1 MNLIAPPAL
10 QTGDLVYLC
19 APAKAIEQSYI
30 LAAEKWLIHI
40 GLRSIRSKN
49 LTGRHHYFSGSAHE
63 RLADL
68 QEGIDHPEVKAI
80 WCARGGYGSVQLV
93 DNLQWASFIMEP
105 KWLIGFSDICVLHHK
120 IQSVG
125 IQSIH
130 ATMALNIEKNSA
142 ASKTRLKELLFGE
155 KTPFAIA
162 PHRQNKFGKASGV
175 LIGGNLSIIYSMLAT
190 PERYDFSGAILFI
203 EDLAEHLYH
212 IDRMLYALRKNG
224 ALTQISGLIIGGLT
238 DLEDTDIPFGESVEE
253 LILAHFD
260 YRKIPIC
267 FDFPAGHID
276 DNQALLLGA
285 KVELEVSERQ
295 CLLGYL

>member
-10 QTGDLVYLC
+10 QSGDLVYLC
-19 APAKAIEQSYI
+19 APAKAIEESYI
-30 LAAEKWLIHI
+30 LAAEKWLTHI

-93 DNLQWASFIMEP
+93 DNLQWASFIREP
-105 KWLIGFSDICVLHHK
+105 KWLIGFSDICVLHHQ

-125 IQSIH
+125 IQSMH

-190 PERYDFSGAILFI
+190 PERYDFNGAILFI

-224 ALTQISGLIIGGLT
+224 SLAQISGLIIGGLT
-238 DLEDTDIPFGESVEE
+238 DLEDTDIPFGKSVEE

>member
-10 QTGDLVYLC
+10 QSGDLVYLC
-19 APAKAIEQSYI
+19 APAKAIEESYI
-30 LAAEKWLIHI
+30 LAAEKWLTHI

-93 DNLQWASFIMEP
+93 DGLQWASFIREP

-125 IQSIH
+125 IQSMH

-190 PERYDFSGAILFI
+190 PERYDFNGAILFI

-224 ALTQISGLIIGGLT
+224 ALAQISGLIIGGLT
-238 DLEDTDIPFGESVEE
+238 DLEDTDIPFGKSVEE

-295 CLLGYL
+295 CLLSYL

>member
-1 MNLIAPPAL
+1 
-10 QTGDLVYLC
+10 
-19 APAKAIEQSYI
+19 
-30 LAAEKWLIHI
+30 
-40 GLRSIRSKN
+40 
-49 LTGRHHYFSGSAHE
+49 
-63 RLADL
+63 
-68 QEGIDHPEVKAI
+68 
-80 WCARGGYGSVQLV
+80 
-93 DNLQWASFIMEP
+93 
-105 KWLIGFSDICVLHHK
+105 
-120 IQSVG
+120 
-125 IQSIH
+125 
-130 ATMALNIEKNSA
+130 MALNIEKNSA

-238 DLEDTDIPFGESVEE
+238 DLEDTDIPFGKSVEE

>member
-10 QTGDLVYLC
+10 QSGDLVYLC
-19 APAKAIEQSYI
+19 APAKAIEESYI
-30 LAAEKWLIHI
+30 LAAEKWLTHI
-40 GLRSIRSKN
+40 GLHSIRSKN

-93 DNLQWASFIMEP
+93 DSLQWASFIREP

-125 IQSIH
+125 IQSMH

-190 PERYDFSGAILFI
+190 PERYDFNGAILFI

-224 ALTQISGLIIGGLT
+224 ALAQISGLIIGGLT
-238 DLEDTDIPFGESVEE
+238 DLEDTDIPFGKSVEE

-295 CLLGYL
+295 CLLSYL

>member
-10 QTGDLVYLC
+10 QIGDLVYLC
-19 APAKAIEQSYI
+19 APAKAIEESYI
-30 LAAEKWLIHI
+30 LAAEKWLNHI

-49 LTGRHHYFSGSAHE
+49 LTGRHHYFSGSAHQ

-68 QEGIDHPEVKAI
+68 QEGIDHPDVKAI
-80 WCARGGYGSVQLV
+80 WCARGGYGSIQLL
-93 DNLQWASFIMEP
+93 DSLQWAQFIREP

-120 IQSVG
+120 IQSLG
-125 IQSIH
+125 I
-130 ATMALNIEKNSA
+130 NSA
-142 ASKTRLKELLFGE
+142 ASKNRLKELLFGE

-162 PHRQNKFGKASGV
+162 PHHQNKFGKAAGT
-175 LIGGNLSIIYSMLAT
+175 LIGGNLSIVYSMLAT
-190 PERYDFSGAILFI
+190 PEHYDFSGAILFI

-212 IDRMLYALRKNG
+212 IDRMLYALSKNG

-238 DLEDTDIPFGESVEE
+238 DLEDTDIPFGKSVEE

-267 FDFPAGHID
+267 FDFPAGHLD
-276 DNQALLLGA
+276 DNQAHLLGA
-285 KVELEVSERQ
+285 MVELEVSERQ
-295 CLLGYL
+295 CLLSYL

>member
-10 QTGDLVYLC
+10 QSGDLVYLC
-19 APAKAIEQSYI
+19 APAKAIEESYI
-30 LAAEKWLIHI
+30 LAAEKWLTHI

-49 LTGRHHYFSGSAHE
+49 LTGRHHYFSGSAYE

-93 DNLQWASFIMEP
+93 DNLQWASFIREP

-125 IQSIH
+125 IQSMH

-224 ALTQISGLIIGGLT
+224 ALAQISGLIIGGLT
-238 DLEDTDIPFGESVEE
+238 DLEDTDIPFGKAVEE
-253 LILAHFD
+253 LILAHFN

-285 KVELEVSERQ
+285 KVELEVSELQ
-295 CLLGYL
+295 CLLSYL

>member
-10 QTGDLVYLC
+10 QIGDLVYLC
-19 APAKAIEQSYI
+19 APAKAIEESYI
-30 LAAEKWLIHI
+30 LAAEKWLNHI

-49 LTGRHHYFSGSAHE
+49 LTGRHHYFSGSAYQ

-68 QEGIDHPEVKAI
+68 QEGIDHPDVKAI
-80 WCARGGYGSVQLV
+80 WCARGGYGSIQLL
-93 DNLQWASFIMEP
+93 DSLQWAQFIREP

-142 ASKTRLKELLFGE
+142 ASKNRLKELLFGE

-162 PHRQNKFGKASGV
+162 PHRQNKFGKAAGT
-175 LIGGNLSIIYSMLAT
+175 LIGGNLSIVYSMLAT
-190 PERYDFSGAILFI
+190 PEHYDFSGAILFI

-212 IDRMLYALRKNG
+212 IDRMLYALSKNG

-238 DLEDTDIPFGESVEE
+238 DLEDTDIPFGKSVEE

-267 FDFPAGHID
+267 FDFPAGHLD

-285 KVELEVSERQ
+285 MVELEVSERQ
-295 CLLGYL
+295 CLLSYL

>member
-10 QTGDLVYLC
+10 QSGDLVYLC
-19 APAKAIEQSYI
+19 APAKAIEESYI
-30 LAAEKWLIHI
+30 LAAEKWLTHI

-49 LTGRHHYFSGSAHE
+49 LTGRHHYFSGSAHG

-93 DNLQWASFIMEP
+93 DSLQWASFIREP
-105 KWLIGFSDICVLHHK
+105 KWLIGFSDICVLHHQ

-125 IQSIH
+125 IQSMH

-190 PERYDFSGAILFI
+190 PERYDFNGAILFI

-224 ALTQISGLIIGGLT
+224 ALAQISGLIIGGLT
-238 DLEDTDIPFGESVEE
+238 DLEDTDIPFGKSVEE

-295 CLLGYL
+295 CLLSYL

>member
-19 APAKAIEQSYI
+19 APAKAIEVSYI
-30 LAAEKWLIHI
+30 LAAEKWLNHI

-68 QEGIDHPEVKAI
+68 QEGIDHPDVKAI

-93 DNLQWASFIMEP
+93 DNLQWASFIRAP

-142 ASKTRLKELLFGE
+142 ASKNRLQELLYGE

-162 PHRQNKFGKASGV
+162 PCRHNKFGKASGT

-224 ALTQISGLIIGGLT
+224 ALTQISGLMIGGLT
-238 DLEDTDIPFGESVEE
+238 DLEDTDIPFGKSVEE

-267 FDFPAGHID
+267 FGFPAGHID
-276 DNQALLLGA
+276 DNQAILLGS

-295 CLLGYL
+295 CLLSYL

>member
-19 APAKAIEQSYI
+19 APAKAIEQAYI
-30 LAAEKWLIHI
+30 LVAEKWLIHI

-93 DNLQWASFIMEP
+93 DNLQWASFIREP

>member
-93 DNLQWASFIMEP
+93 DNLQWASFIREP

-253 LILAHFD
+253 LILAHLD